1 MGKVITQKELN
12 ELLSSNK
19 DFGLGDDY
27 CPTYEEINGAWRDH
41 KIIVNDKSGTSLT
54 VTIGA
59 LDSETGQ
66 IYKVTTNKS
75 SNNEILI
82 SSLVDIDGSSSIYG
96 RYLKKFYLYF
106 NNSIGSFYRIRLE
119 YNRISDEIA
128 CHSSGDRSFYVPLG
142 STNTIGNSIPGGS
155 LFYLKELS
163 DNNLMSDIV
172 ITILN
177 EYTVDTTI
185 SDVTYSSRSSID
197 GSLRLIGSETTSGK
211 TLLSGT
217 QSAAKLLNGTSTSI
231 TPSGPIILNQIPN
244 WVVANGSAQT
254 GTDEIN
260 VKSIY
265 SNPPDG
271 SIALVASAIVNTNW
285 GHIGI
290 YNVWDGILE
299 YETDKFPSGDGI
311 INLYNSGPTT
321 IRQSVDL
328 NGKSGS
334 LMISDYENINNISYS
349 TQNSSTPYIFTVY
362 RKLGGGTGSPYS
374 VLFKSSIMSSNST
387 GSVILNIGRPFL
399 YKFSFTLPEK
409 CMVRFRR
416 GFYPIGSNHYM
427 STTVGL
433 TATLNS
439 SQSQTLIYNSS
450 NPYVREAS
458 LYNTVDS
465 PSGNV
470 RISVSTN
477 ANIVTS
483 SSVSR
488 YVKVVFID
496 YDNNISAMGSYSI
509 LSSTSTKALLS
520 IARNGEL
527 PIKAVSIDLFDSTTY
542 ISNAYGAA
550 VVIDTTE
557 LSTRNT
563 TNYCRI
569 FTNSSAYQLYFYL
582 DGTMNPMWLGST
594 TANTVSTSS
603 CSIYLPSGVVVDY
616 ELYDSRSTPYR
627 TGTINGSGTF
637 GVLKD
642 SSYSSGNIRIK
653 LKDVKEDTSPL
664 TITLTDAS
672 LSLRS
677 DYEIS
682 VDYNLSRLTTVRDVR
697 ADVEVYDSA
706 TSAVLYTNAITIPA
720 YSNNDK
726 THVIEGF
733 SIEEFD
739 KYATGGNTLGVKLK
753 PNSTN
758 PDYVT
763 VDSTPKNVDFS
774 KYTNHIYYD
783 VIDDTHISMST
794 GYYEFSIASTYPV
807 RSNISIT
814 GVYSV
819 DYETRSGESYSTEVS
834 VPFSIPS
841 GSHTSSTVKVTTNSI
856 SFEYTPYRINS
867 CSWHE
872 FREINIKSDT
882 WFYYDY

>member
-41 KIIVNDKSGTSLT
+41 KLIFKNNTSIVTNFSL
-54 VTIGA
+54 GA
-59 LDSETGQ
+59 LDTESGQ
-66 IYKVTTNKS
+66 IYR
-75 SNNEILI
+75 LI
-82 SSLVDIDGSSSIYG
+82 SDNQLNGYEDEFYLKEVLDVIPMYTYLMNG
-96 RYLKKFYLYF
+96 RYLKKFYLCF
-106 NNSIGSFYRIRLE
+106 NVTTQHLLDIKVE
-119 YNRISDEIA
+119 YNNKTTRLCFASYGGYTLAPVNTVSVTSSFRNLYLLDEISDEGLMTDLKVTVEGIY
-128 CHSSGDRSFYVPLG
+128 DK
-142 STNTIGNSIPGGS
+142 STYTGEWYNFNST
-155 LFYLKELS
+155 L
-163 DNNLMSDIV
+163 
-172 ITILN
+172 
-177 EYTVDTTI
+177 
-185 SDVTYSSRSSID
+185 D
-197 GSLRLIGSETTSGK
+197 GSHYDD
-211 TLLSGT
+211 TLGGEVLTGT
-217 QSAAKLLNGTSTSI
+217 QSISKWTS
-231 TPSGPIILNQIPN
+231 PSSSTNLTVPNPEVLNQTTE
-244 WVVANGSAQT
+244 NGLYITKS
-254 GTDEIN
+254 GSNYIIN
-260 VKSIY
+260 NDIVL
-265 SNPPDG
+265 PEG
-271 SIALVASAIVNTNW
+271 FVGLVASSILEKDGFRYGQVAIISKHTSQTVALTDNFRALSGNTSASLGIDCYSTSGVNVSSASVSLNGSGSYTALDPDINQIKLFTNNSTIPVSVSIW
-285 GHIGI
+285 RRLVNDTDWVEYFKATATSSANTYFIGI
-290 YNVWDGILE
+290 GY
-299 YETDKFPSGDGI
+299 T
-311 INLYNSGPTT
+311 NLY
-321 IRQSVDL
+321 
-328 NGKSGS
+328 
-334 LMISDYENINNISYS
+334 
-349 TQNSSTPYIFTVY
+349 
-362 RKLGGGTGSPYS
+362 KLEA
-374 VLFKSSIMSSNST
+374 
-387 GSVILNIGRPFL
+387 R
-399 YKFSFTLPEK
+399 LPEK
-409 CMVRFRR
+409 CVVRFRR

-427 STTVGL
+427 STKVGL

-470 RISVSTN
+470 RIRVSTN

-496 YDNNISAMGSYSI
+496 HDNSILTMGSYSI
-509 LSSTSTKALLS
+509 LSSTSTQALLN
-520 IARNGEL
+520 IARDGGL

-542 ISNAYGAA
+542 TSNTYGAA

-594 TANTVSTSS
+594 TSGNLSS
-603 CSIYLPSGVVVDY
+603 SACSVYLPSGTVVDY
-616 ELYDSRSTPYR
+616 ELYDSRKDTPYR

-682 VDYNLSRLTTVRDVR
+682 VNYHLSRLTTVRDIR

-720 YSNNDK
+720 YSNGDK
-726 THVIEGF
+726 THLIEGF
-733 SIEEFD
+733 SVEEFD
-739 KYATGGNTLGVKLK
+739 KYATGGNSLGIKLK

-774 KYTNHIYYD
+774 KYTNYIYYD

-856 SFEYTPYRINS
+856 SFDYTPYRINS
-867 CSWHE
+867 CSWLE
-872 FREINIKSDT
+872 FRNLNIQSDT
-882 WFYYDY
+882 WFNYDY

>member
-12 ELLSSNK
+12 ELLSSNR

-27 CPTYEEINGAWRDH
+27 CPTYEEINGAWRNH
-41 KIIVNDKSGTSLT
+41 KLIFKNNSNK
-54 VTIGA
+54 VTNFYLGA
-59 LDSETGQ
+59 LDTESGQ
-66 IYKVTTNKS
+66 IYKLVNG
-75 SNNEILI
+75 NEPSGYECEFYLKDVLDVDSMYYYLI
-82 SSLVDIDGSSSIYG
+82 NG
-96 RYLKKFYLYF
+96 RYLKKFYLCF
-106 NNSIGSFYRIRLE
+106 NVTDQYLLDIKVE
-119 YNRISDEIA
+119 YNNKTSRLCFASYGNDTEAPVNTISVASSNRNLYLLDEISDGGLMTDLKVTVEGIY
-128 CHSSGDRSFYVPLG
+128 DRSTYVG
-142 STNTIGNSIPGGS
+142 EWYNFNS
-155 LFYLKELS
+155 
-163 DNNLMSDIV
+163 N
-172 ITILN
+172 
-177 EYTVDTTI
+177 
-185 SDVTYSSRSSID
+185 ID
-197 GSLRLIGSETTSGK
+197 GSYYNDTLGNELLVGEQSISKWTSPSSSTYLTIPDPEILTQTTE
-211 TLLSGT
+211 
-217 QSAAKLLNGTSTSI
+217 NGLYI
-231 TPSGPIILNQIPN
+231 TKSDPN
-244 WVVANGSAQT
+244 YAINNDIVVPEGFV
-254 GTDEIN
+254 G
-260 VKSIY
+260 
-265 SNPPDG
+265 
-271 SIALVASAIVNTNW
+271 LVASSILNNNGSKWGQIAI
-285 GHIGI
+285 
-290 YNVWDGILE
+290 
-299 YETDKFPSGDGI
+299 
-311 INLYNSGPTT
+311 
-321 IRQSVDL
+321 
-328 NGKSGS
+328 
-334 LMISDYENINNISYS
+334 IS
-349 TQNSSTPYIFTVY
+349 
-362 RKLGGGTGSPYS
+362 KH
-374 VLFKSSIMSSNST
+374 SNST
-387 GSVILNIGRPFL
+387 LALTDNFRAISGNTLASLSVGCYSTTGSQTSGSSVSLTGSGSYMVMDPGIDQIKFTMSNGTIPVAVSIWRRLVNDDNWSEYLKAIVSPSKTFAIGVGYTYL
-399 YKFSFTLPEK
+399 YKLEARLPEK
-409 CMVRFRR
+409 CVVRFRR

-458 LYNTVDS
+458 LYNTVDA

-470 RISVSTN
+470 RIRVSTN

-496 YDNNISAMGSYSI
+496 HDNNISTMGSYST
-509 LSSTSTKALLS
+509 LSSTSTQSLLN
-520 IARNGEL
+520 IARDGGL

-542 ISNAYGAA
+542 TGDTYGAA

-569 FTNSSAYQLYFYL
+569 FTNSSSFQLYFYL

-594 TANTVSTSS
+594 TANTLSTSS
-603 CSIYLPSGVVVDY
+603 CSVYLPSGTVVDY
-616 ELYDSRSTPYR
+616 ELYDSRKDTPYR
-627 TGTINGSGTF
+627 TGTINGAGTF
-637 GVLKD
+637 GVLRD
-642 SSYSSGNIRIK
+642 SSYKSGPIRIK

-672 LSLRS
+672 LSLKS

-682 VDYNLSRLTTVRDVR
+682 VNYHLSRLTTVRDVR

-720 YSNNDK
+720 YSNGDK
-726 THVIEGF
+726 THLIEGF
-733 SIEEFD
+733 SVEEFD
-739 KYATGGNTLGVKLK
+739 KYATGSGTLEVRLK

-763 VDSTPKNVDFS
+763 VDSTPKTTNFS
-774 KYTNHIYYD
+774 KYTNYIYYD

-819 DYETRSGESYSTEVS
+819 YYETRSGESYSTEVS

-841 GSHTSSTVKVTTNSI
+841 GSHTSSTVKITTDRI

-867 CSWHE
+867 CSWYE
-872 FREINIKSDT
+872 FRGINIDT
-882 WFYYDY
+882 DPWFNYDY

>member
-12 ELLSSNK
+12 ELLSSNR

-41 KIIVNDKSGTSLT
+41 KLIFKNNTST
-54 VTIGA
+54 VTNFSLGA
-59 LDSETGQ
+59 LDTESGQ
-66 IYKVTTNKS
+66 IYRLI
-75 SNNEILI
+75 SNNQPNGYE
-82 SSLVDIDGSSSIYG
+82 
-96 RYLKKFYLYF
+96 
-106 NNSIGSFYRIRLE
+106 
-119 YNRISDEIA
+119 DE
-128 CHSSGDRSFYVPLG
+128 
-142 STNTIGNSIPGGS
+142 
-155 LFYLKELS
+155 FYLKEVL
-163 DNNLMSDIV
+163 DVIPMYTYLMNGRYLRKFYLCFNVTTQHLLDIKVEYNNKTTRLCFASYGG
-172 ITILN
+172 
-177 EYTVDTTI
+177 YTLAPVNTVSVTSSFRNLYLLDEI
-185 SDVTYSSRSSID
+185 SDEGLMTDLKVTVEGIYDKSTYTGEWYNFNSTLD
-197 GSLRLIGSETTSGK
+197 GSHYDD
-211 TLLSGT
+211 TLGGEVLTGT
-217 QSAAKLLNGTSTSI
+217 QSISKWTS
-231 TPSGPIILNQIPN
+231 PSSSTNLTVPNPEVLNQTTE
-244 WVVANGSAQT
+244 NGLYITKS
-254 GTDEIN
+254 GSNYIIN
-260 VKSIY
+260 NDIVL
-265 SNPPDG
+265 PEG
-271 SIALVASAIVNTNW
+271 FVGLVASSILEKDGFRYGQVAIISKHTSQTVALTDNFRALSGNTSASLGIDCYSTSGVNVSSASVSLNGSGSYTALDPDINQIKLFTNNSTIPVSVSIW
-285 GHIGI
+285 RRLVNDIDWVEYFKSTVTSSANTYMIGI
-290 YNVWDGILE
+290 GYT
-299 YETDKFPSGDGI
+299 Y
-311 INLYNSGPTT
+311 
-321 IRQSVDL
+321 
-328 NGKSGS
+328 
-334 LMISDYENINNISYS
+334 
-349 TQNSSTPYIFTVY
+349 
-362 RKLGGGTGSPYS
+362 
-374 VLFKSSIMSSNST
+374 
-387 GSVILNIGRPFL
+387 L
-399 YKFSFTLPEK
+399 YKLEARLPEK

-470 RISVSTN
+470 RIRVSTN

-496 YDNNISAMGSYSI
+496 HDNNISTMGSYSI
-509 LSSTSTKALLS
+509 LSSTSTQALLN
-520 IARNGEL
+520 IARDGGL

-542 ISNAYGAA
+542 TGDTYGAA

-557 LSTRNT
+557 LSARNT

-569 FTNSSAYQLYFYL
+569 FTNSSSFQLYFYL

-594 TANTVSTSS
+594 TANTLSTSS
-603 CSIYLPSGVVVDY
+603 CSVYLPSGTVVDY
-616 ELYDSRSTPYR
+616 ELYDSRKDTPYR

-682 VDYNLSRLTTVRDVR
+682 VNYHLSRLTTVRDVR

-739 KYATGGNTLGVKLK
+739 KYATGGNTLDRK
-753 PNSTN
+753 
-758 PDYVT
+758 
-763 VDSTPKNVDFS
+763 
-774 KYTNHIYYD
+774 
-783 VIDDTHISMST
+783 
-794 GYYEFSIASTYPV
+794 
-807 RSNISIT
+807 
-814 GVYSV
+814 SV
-819 DYETRSGESYSTEVS
+819 V
-834 VPFSIPS
+834 
-841 GSHTSSTVKVTTNSI
+841 
-856 SFEYTPYRINS
+856 
-867 CSWHE
+867 
-872 FREINIKSDT
+872 
-882 WFYYDY
+882 

>member
-12 ELLSSNK
+12 ELLSSNR

-41 KIIVNDKSGTSLT
+41 KLIFKNNTST
-54 VTIGA
+54 VTNFSLGA
-59 LDSETGQ
+59 LDTESGQ
-66 IYKVTTNKS
+66 IYRLI
-75 SNNEILI
+75 SNNQPNGYE
-82 SSLVDIDGSSSIYG
+82 
-96 RYLKKFYLYF
+96 
-106 NNSIGSFYRIRLE
+106 
-119 YNRISDEIA
+119 DE
-128 CHSSGDRSFYVPLG
+128 
-142 STNTIGNSIPGGS
+142 
-155 LFYLKELS
+155 FYLKEVL
-163 DNNLMSDIV
+163 DVIPMYTYLMNGRYLRKFYLCFNVTTQHLLDIKVEYNNKTTRLCFASYGG
-172 ITILN
+172 
-177 EYTVDTTI
+177 YTLAPVNTVSVTSSFRNLYLLDEI
-185 SDVTYSSRSSID
+185 SDEGLMTDLKVTVEGIYDKSTYTGEWYNFNSTLD
-197 GSLRLIGSETTSGK
+197 GSHYDD
-211 TLLSGT
+211 TLGGEVLTGT
-217 QSAAKLLNGTSTSI
+217 QSISKWTS
-231 TPSGPIILNQIPN
+231 PSSSTNLTVPNPEVLNQTTE
-244 WVVANGSAQT
+244 NGLYITKS
-254 GTDEIN
+254 GSNYIIN
-260 VKSIY
+260 NDIVL
-265 SNPPDG
+265 PEG
-271 SIALVASAIVNTNW
+271 FVGLVASSILKKDGFRYGQVAIISKHTSQTVALTDNFRASSGNTSASLGIDCYSTSGVNVSSASVSLNGSGSYTALDPDINQIKLFTNNSTIPVSVSIW
-285 GHIGI
+285 RRLVNDIDWVEYFKSTVTSSANTYMIGI
-290 YNVWDGILE
+290 GYT
-299 YETDKFPSGDGI
+299 Y
-311 INLYNSGPTT
+311 
-321 IRQSVDL
+321 
-328 NGKSGS
+328 
-334 LMISDYENINNISYS
+334 
-349 TQNSSTPYIFTVY
+349 
-362 RKLGGGTGSPYS
+362 
-374 VLFKSSIMSSNST
+374 
-387 GSVILNIGRPFL
+387 L
-399 YKFSFTLPEK
+399 YKLEARLPEK

-439 SQSQTLIYNSS
+439 SQSQTLIYNSF

-470 RISVSTN
+470 RIRVSTN

-496 YDNNISAMGSYSI
+496 HDNNILTMGSYSI

-520 IARNGEL
+520 IARDGGL

-542 ISNAYGAA
+542 TGNTYGAA

-557 LSTRNT
+557 LSARNT

-594 TANTVSTSS
+594 TANTLSTSA
-603 CSIYLPSGVVVDY
+603 CSIYLPSGVVADY

-672 LSLRS
+672 LSLKS

-682 VDYNLSRLTTVRDVR
+682 VNYHLSRLTTVRDVR

-706 TSAVLYTNAITIPA
+706 TSEVLYTKAITIPA
-720 YSNNDK
+720 YSNGDK

-739 KYATGGNTLGVKLK
+739 KYATGGNSLGVKLK

-763 VDSTPKNVDFS
+763 VDSTPKVADFV
-774 KYTNHIYYD
+774 KYTNLIYYD
-783 VIDDTHISMST
+783 VIDDTHISMSI
-794 GYYEFSIASTYPV
+794 GYYEFSIVSTYPV

-841 GSHTSSTVKVTTNSI
+841 GSHNSSVVKVTTNSI

-867 CSWHE
+867 CSWLE
-872 FREINIKSDT
+872 FRGINIDT
-882 WFYYDY
+882 DPWFNYDY

>member
-12 ELLSSNK
+12 ELLSSNR

-82 SSLVDIDGSSSIYG
+82 SSLVDIDGSSKIYG

-119 YNRISDEIA
+119 YNGISDEIA

-142 STNTIGNSIPGGS
+142 STNTIGSSIPGGS

-177 EYTVDTTI
+177 EYLVDTTI

-311 INLYNSGPTT
+311 INLYNSGSTT
-321 IRQSVDL
+321 IRQSVNL

-334 LMISDYENINNISYS
+334 LMISDYENTNNISYS

-409 CMVRFRR
+409 CVVRFRR

-427 STTVGL
+427 STRVGL

-470 RISVSTN
+470 RIRVSTN

-496 YDNNISAMGSYSI
+496 HDNSILTMGSYSI
-509 LSSTSTKALLS
+509 LSSTSTQSLLN
-520 IARNGEL
+520 IARDGGL

-542 ISNAYGAA
+542 TSDTYGAA

-594 TANTVSTSS
+594 TSGNLSS
-603 CSIYLPSGVVVDY
+603 SACSVYLPSGTVVDY
-616 ELYDSRSTPYR
+616 ELYDSRKDTPYR

-672 LSLRS
+672 LSLKS
-677 DYEIS
+677 DY
-682 VDYNLSRLTTVRDVR
+682 
-697 ADVEVYDSA
+697 
-706 TSAVLYTNAITIPA
+706 
-720 YSNNDK
+720 
-726 THVIEGF
+726 
-733 SIEEFD
+733 
-739 KYATGGNTLGVKLK
+739 
-753 PNSTN
+753 
-758 PDYVT
+758 
-763 VDSTPKNVDFS
+763 
-774 KYTNHIYYD
+774 
-783 VIDDTHISMST
+783 
-794 GYYEFSIASTYPV
+794 
-807 RSNISIT
+807 
-814 GVYSV
+814 
-819 DYETRSGESYSTEVS
+819 
-834 VPFSIPS
+834 
-841 GSHTSSTVKVTTNSI
+841 
-856 SFEYTPYRINS
+856 
-867 CSWHE
+867 
-872 FREINIKSDT
+872 
-882 WFYYDY
+882 

>member
-12 ELLSSNK
+12 ELLSSNR

-119 YNRISDEIA
+119 YNGISDEIA

-142 STNTIGNSIPGGS
+142 STNTIGSSTPGGS

-177 EYTVDTTI
+177 EYLVDTTI

-311 INLYNSGPTT
+311 INLYNSGSTT
-321 IRQSVDL
+321 IRQSVSL

-334 LMISDYENINNISYS
+334 LMISDYENTNSIGYS

-416 GFYPIGSNHYM
+416 GFYFSGTSYM

-433 TATLNS
+433 TATVNS
-439 SQSQTLIYNSS
+439 SQTQTIIYN
-450 NPYVREAS
+450 NNAPYFREAT
-458 LYNTVDS
+458 LYDAANSFSSSVRVTVKS
-465 PSGNV
+465 
-470 RISVSTN
+470 N
-477 ANIVTS
+477 ANLITS
-483 SSVSR
+483 SSVTR
-488 YVKVVFID
+488 YAKIVYID
-496 YDNNISAMGSYSI
+496 YNNNISTIGNYAT
-509 LSSTSTKALLS
+509 LSSSSSSALIS
-520 IARNGEL
+520 MVRSGGL
-527 PIKAVSIDLFDSTTY
+527 PLKAVSVDLFTSTSY
-542 ISNAYGAA
+542 LNNDYGSA
-550 VVIDTTE
+550 VVLDMTE
-557 LSTRNT
+557 LSARNT

-569 FTNSSAYQLYFYL
+569 FTNSSSYQLYFYL

-594 TANTVSTSS
+594 TANTLSTSA
-603 CSIYLPSGVVVDY
+603 CSIYLPSGVVADY

-672 LSLRS
+672 LSLKS

-682 VDYNLSRLTTVRDVR
+682 VNYHLSRLTTVRDVR

-706 TSAVLYTNAITIPA
+706 TSEVLYTNAITIPA
-720 YSNNDK
+720 YSNGDK
-726 THVIEGF
+726 THLIEGF
-733 SIEEFD
+733 SVEEFD
-739 KYATGGNTLGVKLK
+739 KYATGGNSLGVKLK

-763 VDSTPKNVDFS
+763 IDSTPKVADFV
-774 KYTNHIYYD
+774 KYTNLIYYD
-783 VIDDTHISMST
+783 VIDDTHISMSI

-856 SFEYTPYRINS
+856 SFDYTPYRINS
-867 CSWHE
+867 CSWLE
-872 FREINIKSDT
+872 FRNLNIQSDT
-882 WFYYDY
+882 WFNYDY